1 MENSKKNSSQ
11 CVQTLGANGT
21 ARADQ
26 NINNSLPENQEI
38 VNKDCTA
45 TIPWD
50 DLEEFVLILKK
61 HITRA
66 ECLLHEIA
74 FDYFGQ
80 PNEEIEKNNFLPL
93 WGEYDTYST
102 KADIVAETL
111 FSMRKMAQQAEAFVY
126 SEEMEGVSK

>member
-1 MENSKKNSSQ
+1 MNQNIKRAPSAS
-11 CVQTLGANGT
+11 TLEANTVGT
-21 ARADQ
+21 ARN
-26 NINNSLPENQEI
+26 NINDSLPQNQQI
-38 VNKDCTA
+38 VNKDYVA

-50 DLEEFVLILKK
+50 DLEEFLLILKK

-80 PNEEIEKNNFLPL
+80 PNEVIEKNNFLPL

>member
-1 MENSKKNSSQ
+1 MENSKKNAPSDA
-11 CVQTLGANGT
+11 TLGANGT
-21 ARADQ
+21 AGADQ
-26 NINNSLPENQEI
+26 NINNSLPQNREI
-38 VNKDCTA
+38 VNKDYIA

-80 PNEEIEKNNFLPL
+80 PNEVIEKNNFLPL